1 VDPELR
7 VTRLADGE
15 QLDFARAV
23 MRHFHE
29 DQPDEVLG
37 TYAPL
42 ADLDRSLVVRDGDT
56 IVANFGVDVVDISVP
71 GGELLPCAGVTAVG
85 VSQTHRRRGLLRRLM
100 DRALD
105 DAAERDEPVAAL
117 YASESAIYPRF
128 GFGVSGPTVGY
139 RIATSGLRFL
149 DPVDPSV
156 VRTATIE
163 EAESSFPAL
172 ARAART
178 SRPGGVDRTAA
189 SWHLNLAVDPE
200 AAREGA
206 TARRLVHVPGRGY
219 ATYRVRSAYRGG
231 LPDGEVQVEELVAL
245 DPDAE
250 QALWQHLTGIDLTTR
265 VTAWPRPVDDA
276 LPWMVGDRLRLHAH
290 DGPPLYTRILDVPR
304 CLGSRTSAVAGGVTL
319 AVEDPSRDQTG
330 TYRWDADPT
339 GAACTRVDATP
350 EVTVPIDV
358 LAALWLGGASAG
370 SLHRARRLVEHQH
383 GAVARLA
390 QLAASSAAP
399 WTPWE
404 F

>member
-1 VDPELR
+1 VEPELR

-37 TYAPL
+37 DYAPL
-42 ADLDRSLVVRDGDT
+42 ADLDRSLVVRDGDA
-56 IVANFGVDVVDISVP
+56 IVANFGVDVVDISLP
-71 GGELLPCAGVTAVG
+71 GGEVLPCAGVTAVG

-100 DRALD
+100 DQALD
-105 DAAERDEPVAAL
+105 DAVERDEPVAAL

-128 GFGVSGPTVGY
+128 GFGVSAPTVGY
-139 RIATSGLRFL
+139 RVATSGLRFV
-149 DPVDPSV
+149 DPVDPAV
-156 VRTATIE
+156 VRTATID

-172 ARAART
+172 ARAARA

-219 ATYRVRSAYRGG
+219 ATYRVKAAYRGG
-231 LPDGEVQVEELVAL
+231 LPDGEVQVAELVAL

-276 LPWMVGDRLRLHAH
+276 LPWMVADRLRLHAH

-304 CLGSRTSAVAGGVTL
+304 CLGSRTSTVAGGVTL

-339 GAACTRVDATP
+339 GAACTPVDAPP

-358 LAALWLGGASAG
+358 LAALWLGGVPAG
-370 SLHRARRLVEHQH
+370 ALHRARRLVEHQH
-383 GAVARLA
+383 GGVARLA
-390 QLAASSAAP
+390 QLVATSAAP